1 MQCLQCQADNQPHAK
16 FCGECG
22 GWLAS
27 SCRRCAGPLPPAARF
42 CPECAEPTGARSA
55 ADARFASPRVYTPQ
69 DLAERMLGARESL
82 EGERK
87 QVTVLFADLKSSLE
101 LLADRD
107 PEEARQILD
116 PILEALMEAVHHYE
130 GTVNQV
136 LGDGIMALFGA
147 PLAHEDHAL
156 RACHAALR
164 MQDSVRRSVSGLT
177 GLPVPVQIRVGINS
191 GEVIVRT
198 IRSDL
203 RMDYTAVGQTT
214 HMAARMEQIAQPG
227 TTLLTRETL
236 QLVRGYVTVRSTGS
250 MTVKGLPGPIEAYE
264 LIGPG
269 PARSRLQAAAMRG
282 LTRFVGRE
290 GELAILRTTAERA
303 AGGHGQVVC
312 IVGEPG
318 VGKSR
323 LVREFLSEDLTAPWR
338 VIETASVSYGQA
350 TPYLPIVALLR
361 DYFGIEAGADLTSVP
376 ERIAARLREI
386 DETLVPGTP
395 VVCALLDVPVP
406 DETWNTL
413 DPTQRRR
420 RILDFLRRLILRESQ
435 AQPLCLVMEDLH
447 WIDSESQSLLDRLI
461 ESLPT
466 ARLLCLVSCRPG
478 FDHGWTNRSYYTQ
491 IPLEPLAPA
500 LARGILDALLGH
512 EPTLDA
518 LKAQL
523 IDRTEGNPFFLEESV
538 WHLAETGALTG
549 ERGAY
554 HPARPIRDVQVP
566 ATVHAVLAARIDRL
580 PGAEKR
586 LLQAAAVVGKDVPLP
601 LLVAIADMDDGAL
614 RRALRALQSAELL
627 YEVPRFPT
635 PEYTFKHALTFEVAS
650 ASLLRERRRGL
661 DARIVDTIEALP
673 PERRADQLDRLA
685 RHAVRGEVWDKA
697 LSYCRQA
704 GARAFA
710 RSAYR
715 TAVEWFEQAL
725 AALNHLPESAETTA
739 AAVDLRL
746 DLRYSLSPLAEF
758 PKMLEHLLE
767 AERLATISGDRRR
780 QGLVAAFLTNFHT
793 VMLDFRRAVEHGER
807 AVAIATDVDDLQV
820 SVLANTF
827 LGLAR
832 YGQGNYPE
840 AVALARR
847 NTVRLTGER
856 VRERFG
862 MALLPAVYSRTVL
875 VWSLAEMGEFAEALA
890 VGQEGARIAE
900 EAEHPYSVVFSRL
913 ALGTLHLRQGDL
925 PRAVEQLES
934 GLTLCRTAEVRAP
947 VVNVVIP
954 LCSAYAQ
961 AGRAADALR
970 LVSEA
975 VEQAVAMGDPLGHWL
990 RTSVLAEVYLAVGRV
1005 EEALPLAGRAAE
1017 LTHYIASRGTEA
1029 WALRLRAEA
1038 EASQPA
1044 PLAAEAQATFR
1055 RALGR
1060 ALELRMRPLEAH
1072 CHLGLGMLARRLG
1085 RRDDA
1090 QTEIQAGHDLFRALG
1105 MEHWRRRAESALA
1118 VSTTG

>member
-42 CPECAEPTGARSA
+42 CPECAEPTGPRSA

-164 MQDSVRRSVSGLT
+164 MQDSVRRSVSGST

-290 GELAILRTTAERA
+290 GELAILQTTAERA

-478 FDHGWTNRSYYTQ
+478 VRPRLDEPELLHPDPARAARAGPGPRDPRRAPGPRAHARRAQGAAHRPDRGQPVLPGGERLASGGDGCVDRRARRVSPRASHTRRAGARHRPRRPRRPHRS
-491 IPLEPLAPA
+491 PPGAGEAPA
-500 LARGILDALLGH
+500 AGRRGRREGRPATPARRDRGH
-512 EPTLDA
+512 G
-518 LKAQL
+518 
-523 IDRTEGNPFFLEESV
+523 R
-538 WHLAETGALTG
+538 
-549 ERGAY
+549 RGAA
-554 HPARPIRDVQVP
+554 ARP
-566 ATVHAVLAARIDRL
+566 A
-580 PGAEKR
+580 
-586 LLQAAAVVGKDVPLP
+586 
-601 LLVAIADMDDGAL
+601 
-614 RRALRALQSAELL
+614 ALQSAELL
-627 YEVPRFPT
+627 YEVPRFPRPST
-635 PEYTFKHALTFEVAS
+635 PS
-650 ASLLRERRRGL
+650 
-661 DARIVDTIEALP
+661 
-673 PERRADQLDRLA
+673 
-685 RHAVRGEVWDKA
+685 
-697 LSYCRQA
+697 
-704 GARAFA
+704 
-710 RSAYR
+710 
-715 TAVEWFEQAL
+715 
-725 AALNHLPESAETTA
+725 
-739 AAVDLRL
+739 
-746 DLRYSLSPLAEF
+746 
-758 PKMLEHLLE
+758 
-767 AERLATISGDRRR
+767 
-780 QGLVAAFLTNFHT
+780 
-793 VMLDFRRAVEHGER
+793 
-807 AVAIATDVDDLQV
+807 
-820 SVLANTF
+820 
-827 LGLAR
+827 
-832 YGQGNYPE
+832 
-840 AVALARR
+840 
-847 NTVRLTGER
+847 
-856 VRERFG
+856 
-862 MALLPAVYSRTVL
+862 
-875 VWSLAEMGEFAEALA
+875 
-890 VGQEGARIAE
+890 
-900 EAEHPYSVVFSRL
+900 
-913 ALGTLHLRQGDL
+913 
-925 PRAVEQLES
+925 
-934 GLTLCRTAEVRAP
+934 
-947 VVNVVIP
+947 
-954 LCSAYAQ
+954 
-961 AGRAADALR
+961 
-970 LVSEA
+970 
-975 VEQAVAMGDPLGHWL
+975 
-990 RTSVLAEVYLAVGRV
+990 
-1005 EEALPLAGRAAE
+1005 
-1017 LTHYIASRGTEA
+1017 
-1029 WALRLRAEA
+1029 
-1038 EASQPA
+1038 
-1044 PLAAEAQATFR
+1044 
-1055 RALGR
+1055 
-1060 ALELRMRPLEAH
+1060 
-1072 CHLGLGMLARRLG
+1072 
-1085 RRDDA
+1085 
-1090 QTEIQAGHDLFRALG
+1090 
-1105 MEHWRRRAESALA
+1105 
-1118 VSTTG
+1118 STP